1 MKSSNNNLR
10 LLLETKDDCKEVERL
25 LDLVFTPRRKLLSS
39 YQLRSSANKVNKLSY
54 VIKDSSNCVVG
65 SIRLWKIKID
75 NHSSKGL
82 LLGPLA
88 IHPIYQSEGL
98 GEKLVLNS
106 MELAS
111 EDNWNWVVLGTFLGS
126 FAYIWDGIYIGATA
140 TRSIRNA
147 MLICGVVF
155 FCSYWIFIEPM
166 GNHGLWTAL
175 TIFMIARGLILTVMA
190 PACIFRK
197 I

>member
-1 MKSSNNNLR
+1 MTNIQYNLR
-10 LLLETKDDCKEVERL
+10 LLLEDKKDHIEVEQL

-54 VIKDSSNCVVG
+54 VIKDSSNSVVG
-65 SIRLWKIKID
+65 SIRFWKIKID

-106 MELAS
+106 IEKAAAH
-111 EDNWNWVVLGTFLGS
+111 NWNWVILVGDIDYYSKFGFSKKPTRGISLGDGLDDARLLGLDINGS
-126 FAYIWDGIYIGATA
+126 FLNEANGI
-140 TRSIRNA
+140 
-147 MLICGVVF
+147 LKK
-155 FCSYWIFIEPM
+155 
-166 GNHGLWTAL
+166 GN
-175 TIFMIARGLILTVMA
+175 
-190 PACIFRK
+190 
-197 I
+197 